1 MGLRAEA
8 SPHRL
13 DLYPTGPGID
23 SVLESDA
30 IPFTVVDGCALVRG
44 KIARYKGAFPEQ
56 RQLEGVALLIS
67 GCGGDMKSSEDL
79 MAWLASNGI
88 ANLIYDPLRDSNAT
102 VKENLFDPQLL
113 HAQTVDA
120 IFSDLRAN
128 TILQSSIPDSS
139 TLDYDTRLLLPNSMG
154 GLAAVRYLISLNPSE
169 QKNTNHSIIFLQS
182 VGFASP
188 TPRKL
193 VDAAPT
199 NAVNCVRSEIFPY
212 LLDEGLTGIP
222 KKLGRLAFFYGRRPD
237 RTAGELASCVTN
249 DITAKVRDLGKAGV
263 RSAFL
268 ISAGD
273 LFVPK
278 PDVQG
283 VVDIEAV
290 LHERGHFAAQL
301 HASDTALAVLAV
313 AQQLDV
319 MGFSQAA

>member
-13 DLYPTGPGID
+13 DLYPTGPD
-23 SVLESDA
+23 SDSMLESGD
-30 IPFTVVDGCALVRG
+30 IPFKVVDGSALVRG

-56 RQLEGVALLIS
+56 RMLEGIAILIS
-67 GCGGDMKSSEDL
+67 GCGGDMESSEDL

-102 VKENLFDPQLL
+102 VRENVFDPQLL
-113 HAQTVDA
+113 HAQTVEA
-120 IFSDLRAN
+120 IFTDLRAS
-128 TILQSSIPDSS
+128 TSLQSSIPDGS

-154 GLAAVRYLISLNPSE
+154 GLAAVRYLTSLSPSE
-169 QKNTNHSIIFLQS
+169 QRDTKHSIIFLQS

-193 VDAAPT
+193 VGAAP
-199 NAVNCVRSEIFPY
+199 VNILDCVINEALPY
-212 LLDEGLTGIP
+212 FTDDGLTGIA

-249 DITAKVRDLGKAGV
+249 DITAKVRALGEAGV

-268 ISAGD
+268 MSATD
-273 LFVPK
+273 LLVPN
-278 PDVQG
+278 PEVQG
-283 VVDIEAV
+283 VVNIVAF
-290 LHERGHFAAQL
+290 LHGRGHFASQV
-301 HASDTALAVLAV
+301 HAPDTALAILAV

-319 MGFSQAA
+319 VNISQAA